1 MRGIR
6 KNDNDY
12 KSIVANRII
21 GLLVF
26 VVVFSLSI
34 GYALY
39 NQVLNLEGTVAVKT
53 QGDFYINRVELID
66 SSNVDTSQTPTHTD
80 ETIDFNLVFISAGLE
95 ADYTAVYEIEVINDT
110 FYDQTFKNRQQ
121 TDPRSGRRYLDE
133 LDRRR
138 QDHRLQ

>member
-26 VVVFSLSI
+26 VAVFSLSI

-80 ETIDFNLVFISAGLE
+80 ETIDFNLVIL
-95 ADYTAVYEIEVINDT
+95 
-110 FYDQTFKNRQQ
+110 
-121 TDPRSGRRYLDE
+121 
-133 LDRRR
+133 
-138 QDHRLQ
+138 